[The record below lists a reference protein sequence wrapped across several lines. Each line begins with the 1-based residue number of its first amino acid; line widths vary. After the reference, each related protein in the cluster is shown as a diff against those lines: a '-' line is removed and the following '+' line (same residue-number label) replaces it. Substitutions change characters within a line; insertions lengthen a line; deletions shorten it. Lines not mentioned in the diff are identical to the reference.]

1 MSYFDLQVNGYA
13 GIDFNSDFLT
23 TEQARV
29 ACEAMQEDGTTGALA
44 TVITDSIE
52 SMKGKLQRLVRARE
66 EDEVV
71 GKVLVGLHIEGP
83 FLNQAD
89 GFIGAHP
96 RDWTRPATVD
106 AMKELLEAA
115 GDLTRIVTLA
125 PECDE
130 GFATTRFLAGEG
142 IVVSAGHCDPSLDQ
156 LRAAIDAGLSM
167 FTHLGN
173 GCPMQLQR
181 HDNIVERV
189 LSLSEDL
196 WICFIGDGV
205 HVPPFAL
212 RNYLRAAGIERSLMV
227 TDAISAARAGPGK
240 YTLAGWDLEI
250 GEDMIARAPDGAHFV
265 GSTTTMPGVAGVLR
279 GIGLENGEIAD
290 LCWERPR
297 EVIGY
302 S

>member
-1 MSYFDLQVNGYA
+1 MSFFDLQVNGYA
-13 GIDFNSDFLT
+13 GIDFNSGALT
-23 TEQARV
+23 TEEARV
-29 ACEAMQEDGTTGALA
+29 ACEAMREDGTTGALA
-44 TVITDSIE
+44 TVITDSME
-52 SMKGKLQRLVRARE
+52 GMKGKLRRLVKARE

-71 GKVLVGLHIEGP
+71 RETLAGLHIEGP
-83 FLNQAD
+83 FLNPAH

-96 RDWTRPATVD
+96 RDCARPATVD

-115 GDLTRIVTLA
+115 AGLTRIVTLA
-125 PECDE
+125 PEYDE
-130 GFATTRFLAGEG
+130 GFATTRFLAGED

-173 GCPMQLQR
+173 GCPLQLQR

-205 HVPPFAL
+205 HVPPYAL

-250 GEDMIARAPDGAHFV
+250 GEDMIARSPDGSHFV
-265 GSTTTMPGVAGVLR
+265 GSTATMPLVADVLQEM
-279 GIGLENGEIAD
+279 GIEDEEIAD
-290 LCWERPR
+290 LCCKRPR

>member
-13 GIDFNSDFLT
+13 GIDFNSDALT

-29 ACEAMQEDGTTGALA
+29 ACEAMLEDGTTGALA
-44 TVITDSIE
+44 TVITDSME
-52 SMKGKLQRLVRARE
+52 GMKGKLRRLVRARE

-71 GKVLVGLHIEGP
+71 RKVLAGLHIEGP
-83 FLNQAD
+83 FLNQSD

-96 RDWTRPATVD
+96 RDWARSATVD

-115 GDLTRIVTLA
+115 AGLTRIVTLA

-130 GFATTRFLAGEG
+130 GYATTRFLAGEG
-142 IVVSAGHCDPSLDQ
+142 IVVSAGHCDPTLDQ

-173 GCPMQLQR
+173 GCPLQLQR

-250 GEDMIARAPDGAHFV
+250 GEDMIARAPDGAHYV
-265 GSTTTMPGVAGVLR
+265 GSTTTMPGVTGILR

-290 LCWERPR
+290 LCWKRPR

>member
-1 MSYFDLQVNGYA
+1 
-13 GIDFNSDFLT
+13 
-23 TEQARV
+23 
-29 ACEAMQEDGTTGALA
+29 MQEDGTTGALA

-71 GKVLVGLHIEGP
+71 RKVLVGLHIEGP

-212 RNYLRAAGIERSLMV
+212 RELSPGGGNRAFSHGDRCDLGSTGRSGEIHSGGV
-227 TDAISAARAGPGK
+227 GFGNRGGHDRTC
-240 YTLAGWDLEI
+240 AGWC
-250 GEDMIARAPDGAHFV
+250 A
-265 GSTTTMPGVAGVLR
+265 LR
-279 GIGLENGEIAD
+279 GIDHDHARGGGSFAWNWSGERGNRRSLLGAAEGSYRLFVIGYSGRILENGE
-290 LCWERPR
+290 CG
-297 EVIGY
+297 V
-302 S
+302 

>member
-13 GIDFNSDFLT
+13 GIDFNGDSLT
-23 TEQARV
+23 SEQARS
-29 ACEAMQEDGTTGALA
+29 ACEALLEDGTTGILA
-44 TVITDSIE
+44 TVITDSME
-52 SMKGKLQRLVRARE
+52 AMKEKLGRIVRVRE
-66 EDEVV
+66 EDDIVKE
-71 GKVLVGLHIEGP
+71 VLVGIHIEGP
-83 FLNQAD
+83 FLNETE

-96 RDWTRPATVD
+96 RKCARPAKVD
-106 AMKELLEAA
+106 DMKELLEAA
-115 GDLTRIVTLA
+115 GGLTRIVTLA
-125 PECDE
+125 PERDDGC
-130 GFATTRFLAGEG
+130 ATTRFLAEEG
-142 IVVSAGHCDPSLDQ
+142 IVVSAGHCDPSLEE

-173 GCPMQLQR
+173 GCPPRIMR

-212 RNYLRAAGIERSLMV
+212 GNYLRAAGVERCLMV

-240 YTLAGWDLEI
+240 YTLAGWELEI
-250 GEDMIARAPDGAHFV
+250 GNDMVARAPDGSHFV
-265 GSTTTMPGVAGVLR
+265 GSTVTMPGVVAVLEEM
-279 GIGLENGEIAD
+279 GFDENEISA

-297 EVIGY
+297 KAIGCW
-302 S
+302 

>member
-1 MSYFDLQVNGYA
+1 
-13 GIDFNSDFLT
+13 
-23 TEQARV
+23 
-29 ACEAMQEDGTTGALA
+29 
-44 TVITDSIE
+44 
-52 SMKGKLQRLVRARE
+52 
-66 EDEVV
+66 
-71 GKVLVGLHIEGP
+71 
-83 FLNQAD
+83 
-89 GFIGAHP
+89 
-96 RDWTRPATVD
+96 
-106 AMKELLEAA
+106 
-115 GDLTRIVTLA
+115 
-125 PECDE
+125 
-130 GFATTRFLAGEG
+130 
-142 IVVSAGHCDPSLDQ
+142 
-156 LRAAIDAGLSM
+156 
-167 FTHLGN
+167 
-173 GCPMQLQR
+173 LQR

-279 GIGLENGEIAD
+279 GIGLENGEIAG

>member
-1 MSYFDLQVNGYA
+1 MSFFDLQVNGYA
-13 GIDFNSDFLT
+13 GIDFNSASLT
-23 TEQARV
+23 PEQARV
-29 ACEAMQEDGTTGALA
+29 ACEAMLEDGTTGALA
-44 TVITDSIE
+44 TVITDSME
-52 SMKGKLQRLVRARE
+52 GMKGKLQRLVRARE

-71 GKVLVGLHIEGP
+71 RKVLAGFHIEGP
-83 FLNQAD
+83 FLNQSD

-96 RDWTRPATVD
+96 RDCARPATVD

-115 GDLTRIVTLA
+115 TGLTRIVTLA

-130 GFATTRFLAGEG
+130 GSATTRFLAGEG

-173 GCPMQLQR
+173 GCPLQLQR

-205 HVPPFAL
+205 HVPPYAL

-250 GEDMIARAPDGAHFV
+250 GEDMIARAPDGSHFV
-265 GSTTTMPGVAGVLR
+265 GSTATMPQVADVLR
-279 GIGLENGEIAD
+279 QMGMEDEEIAG
-290 LCWERPR
+290 LCCKRPR